1 MILIDMNQ
9 VMISNL
15 MVQIKIS
22 EGIDKELVRYMVL
35 NSLRMYFQKFCAE
48 YGPEVVLCYDSK
60 RYWRREFFPFYKG
73 NRKKDREKSN
83 FNWSEIFE
91 VLNELRDEIRENMP
105 YKVMDVDGSEADDI
119 ISVLTKNIS
128 IKNIRLQKDMQPCEK
143 VLVLSG
149 DKDFIQLQKYDFV
162 KQYNPILKKE
172 IKHSNPKQYLLEH
185 IIKGDKSDGIPN
197 FLSDDDTFVVGKR
210 QKPISKKNLENWVK
224 LDSLDF
230 CKTSE
235 EKENYLRNKKLIDL
249 ECIPEILATE
259 IVNNYKSLN
268 NSEKKIPLAYFREH
282 QLSKLIEEYGFLNAQ
297 PHFEVK

>member
-149 DKDFIQLQKYDFV
+149 DKDFIQLQKYPWL
-162 KQYNPILKKE
+162 KQYNPILKKY
-172 IKHSNPKQYLLEH
+172 ICGIDPKEYIIEH
-185 IIKGDKSDGIPN
+185 VLKGDKSDGIPN
-197 FLSDDDTFVVGKR
+197 YLSEDDTFVERKR
-210 QKPISKKNLENWVK
+210 QKPLSKKTLEKITKLSPEQFCNEEQLHFYNRNLTLIDFSYIPKEIEDSI
-224 LDSLDF
+224 LDSYYSLIPAGSDQI
-230 CKTSE
+230 
-235 EKENYLRNKKLIDL
+235 NKMYSYFMKHKL
-249 ECIPEILATE
+249 
-259 IVNNYKSLN
+259 S
-268 NSEKKIPLAYFREH
+268 S
-282 QLSKLIEEYGFLNAQ
+282 LIEKIEEF
-297 PHFEVK
+297 

>member
-1 MILIDMNQ
+1 MNQ

-149 DKDFIQLQKYDFV
+149 DKDFIQLQKYPWL
-162 KQYNPILKKE
+162 KQYNPILKKY
-172 IKHSNPKQYLLEH
+172 ICGIDPKEYIIEH
-185 IIKGDKSDGIPN
+185 VLKGDKSDGIPN
-197 FLSDDDTFVVGKR
+197 YLSEDDTFVERKR
-210 QKPISKKNLENWVK
+210 QKPLSKKTLEKITKLSPEQFCNEEQLHFYNRNLTLIDFSYIPKEIEDSI
-224 LDSLDF
+224 LDSYYSLIPAGSDQI
-230 CKTSE
+230 
-235 EKENYLRNKKLIDL
+235 NKMYSYFMKHKL
-249 ECIPEILATE
+249 
-259 IVNNYKSLN
+259 S
-268 NSEKKIPLAYFREH
+268 S
-282 QLSKLIEEYGFLNAQ
+282 LIEKIEEF
-297 PHFEVK
+297 